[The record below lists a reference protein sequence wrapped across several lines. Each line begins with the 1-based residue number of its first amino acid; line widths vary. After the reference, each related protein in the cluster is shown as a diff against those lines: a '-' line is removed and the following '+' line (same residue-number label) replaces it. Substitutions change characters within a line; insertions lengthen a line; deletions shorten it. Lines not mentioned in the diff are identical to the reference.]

1 MKIFFKLLCENTRY
15 NKFNGM
21 VLECTSLLVS
31 EETYSNFALMMKKL
45 YEALKKEKMSL
56 VLVLLPYSENIINI
70 LTKNR
75 FEYLSKYVDYFN
87 VMTYDYVSYKS
98 G

>member
-1 MKIFFKLLCENTRY
+1 
-15 NKFNGM
+15 M
-21 VLECTSLLVS
+21 VLECNQLFVS
-31 EETYSNFALMMKKL
+31 EENYSNFAIMMKKL

-56 VLVLLPYSENIINI
+56 VLVLLPYSESIMNI

-75 FEYLSKYVDYFN
+75 FEYLTKYVDYFN

>member
-1 MKIFFKLLCENTRY
+1 
-15 NKFNGM
+15 M
-21 VLECTSLLVS
+21 VLECNHLFVS
-31 EETYSNFALMMKKL
+31 EENYSNFAIMVKKL
-45 YEALKKEKMSL
+45 YEAFKKEKMSL
-56 VLVLLPYSENIINI
+56 VLLLLPYSENIMNI